1 MSLVTVRKLP
11 VVPECSPF
19 ISTPTII
26 DVNYFLIKIYISK
39 VIWRMSSTKLSFILR
54 YVHVDDKTF
63 VYGFFRWE
71 GIKDIGILKWK
82 ESHLSQSSC
91 PCGWWWNFHLP
102 LTGDVWQV
110 HSLRLCIH
118 WVVRWMG
125 GFSTHVIRNCGYSLE
140 ESLHRHVTCYM

>member
-1 MSLVTVRKLP
+1 MFSLSL
-11 VVPECSPF
+11 
-19 ISTPTII
+19 STPTII

-63 VYGFFRWE
+63 CIWVLQVRGHKGYWHFKVE
-71 GIKDIGILKWK
+71 GK
-82 ESHLSQSSC
+82 SPSQSSC

-102 LTGDVWQV
+102 LLVMSGKSI
-110 HSLRLCIH
+110 HCALCIH

-140 ESLHRHVTCYM
+140 EGLHRHVTCYM